1 MTRSAGAEARFSEL
15 MGEHGKVV
23 LGYLTRRTDPAF
35 DAADLM
41 AEVFVVAWRRLG
53 DVPAESD
60 EARAWLLGVA
70 RRVLANHHRGA
81 TRRSQLAD
89 RLRGDL
95 ELPTQAHPALEGVA
109 RRVSD
114 ALGRLDAED
123 RELLTLVAWED
134 LTSEQAGAVLGLSA
148 AAVRKRLQ
156 RIRIRVRA
164 DVEVDDD
171 PVLARTH
178 VSGQQ

>member
-1 MTRSAGAEARFSEL
+1 MTRSADAEARFSEL
-15 MGEHGKVV
+15 MDEHGKAV

-53 DVPAESD
+53 DVPGQSD

-81 TRRSQLAD
+81 TRRTQLAD

-95 ELPTQAHPALEGVA
+95 ELRRQTHGSPDEVAGLVGEALE
-109 RRVSD
+109 
-114 ALGRLDAED
+114 RLDVED
-123 RELLTLVAWED
+123 RELLTLIAWED
-134 LTSEQAGAVLGLSA
+134 LTSEQAGAVLGLSG

-156 RIRIRVRA
+156 RIRTRLRA
-164 DVEVDDD
+164 DLEAEDDS
-171 PVLARTH
+171 PLAHAPT
-178 VSGQQ
+178 

>member
-1 MTRSAGAEARFSEL
+1 
-15 MGEHGKVV
+15 
-23 LGYLTRRTDPAF
+23 
-35 DAADLM
+35 
-41 AEVFVVAWRRLG
+41 VVAWRRLG
-53 DVPAESD
+53 DVPGEPD

-81 TRRSQLAD
+81 TRRSQLVD

-95 ELPTQAHPALEGVA
+95 ELRLQTHGSPDEVA
-109 RRVSD
+109 GRVGE

-134 LTSEQAGAVLGLSA
+134 LTSEQAGAVLGLSS

-156 RIRIRVRA
+156 RIRTRLRA
-164 DVEVDDD
+164 ELKADDD
-171 PVLARTH
+171 SVLARALT
-178 VSGQQ
+178 